1 MTYFPFKVC
10 KTHSK
15 LSEISPESAFSILF
29 PILLEQEKAVHLYSD
44 IFHKR
49 SPQLELQCFILM
61 PPFPI
66 FKVVQKSSL
75 SPPFQLI
82 MSATSCSIILN
93 TSQYS
98 RYLKDFDISICAIP
112 CLLTYVF
119 YQKAEHSRRISN
131 LFSNWYSCLL
141 VQLDYC
147 ECDRQLT

>member
-93 TSQYS
+93 TSQYLVTWKILIYPS
-98 RYLKDFDISICAIP
+98 VLFPACWHMSSIKKQNIQEGSP
-112 CLLTYVF
+112 
-119 YQKAEHSRRISN
+119 I
-131 LFSNWYSCLL
+131 FSVIGIHACWFNWIIVS
-141 VQLDYC
+141 VIGS
-147 ECDRQLT
+147 